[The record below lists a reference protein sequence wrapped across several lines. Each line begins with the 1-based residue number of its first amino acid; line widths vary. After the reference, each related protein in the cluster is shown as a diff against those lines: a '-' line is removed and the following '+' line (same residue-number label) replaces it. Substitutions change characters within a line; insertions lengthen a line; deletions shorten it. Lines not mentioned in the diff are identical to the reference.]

1 MRPSSELSRPARLG
15 LLLFL
20 WSVLAA
26 ITLLMGGKVL
36 PHVVELPLVGWP
48 LVAFLGTGILA
59 MWLGALRLS
68 ASVIRGDYPA
78 A

>member
-1 MRPSSELSRPARLG
+1 VESTAALSRRARLG
-15 LLLFL
+15 LLVFL

-26 ITLLMGGKVL
+26 STLLIGGKVL

-48 LVAFLGTGILA
+48 LVGFLATGLLA

-68 ASVIRGDYPA
+68 ARVVRGDYPA